1 MAEETKIISCAQ
13 ITLTDLT
20 DTATYIY
27 YATDANGS
35 SPSLGPSA
43 TSKYIGI
50 YNDESLDN
58 QPAPGTAAY
67 NSIKDKIKW
76 SEYVGSD
83 GADGALG
90 YSLVTSV
97 SRPNFSETQWTTYG
111 TIGHEE
117 TWSNTSDIRNG
128 CRVNDL
134 FTVVGTA
141 TDTKNSHT
149 LTYQS
154 TTGSGNLRGKCL
166 SHAIAERGGTGATGA
181 TGPAGPTGPA
191 GRSIVSIV
199 NYYKAH
205 SSNTSAPA
213 LPFSTDLQQTTPT
226 DRYLWNYE
234 TITYSDGTTEDLD
247 MRVISTHGE
256 TGAAGA
262 DGRGIDT
269 ITDTYARTIKYNPP
283 SSTATGVWK
292 QIAEELDGEYKYLWC
307 KEVITYTSGSPS
319 TETII
324 RLLAQRGEQGAQG
337 ENGKDLIRE
346 GTWVEEIARYYVATI
361 TLGVNEFPKYST
373 DNGTDFSAWKERNAS
388 DLGWTGDPSSNQAK
402 ILFEVL
408 GTKTT
413 NYTNGK
419 ENSSTIAWGTAKP
432 IDVKANEANKNPQ
445 GYLNYLEASN
455 GGMLCGVYQDG
466 DKGALYLNATYI
478 KTGAL
483 DVIDNGET
491 IFRAGYDKDGYA
503 TVKLLDWVVDDTGL
517 HTQDNR
523 LGLSTINP
531 DRSSIPDSLK
541 KWSNLSNS
549 NRLMVFYTYGLD
561 QFCSGATSSTTIY
574 PNFCVLDDGSMFANY
589 GKIAGWTITP
599 QGLYSNPESS
609 SVSIG
614 FQPNPISSSYGETR
628 KKIMYIK
635 KSGLTDQNTYTWNGV
650 DTIAWAHAEYQ
661 SSGTKYQKNYY
672 GYIGPY
678 DGEEISLSRLTSGA
692 IWKSTSTKADYVNI
706 SSECDIVNLSGSH
719 PGLAVLTKKGDGTPL
734 VVFAP
739 PNVAGKAITLGGLSN
754 KIRFPS
760 SGIWCLSK
768 KYATEEEYFVKGV
781 RSQQYNID
789 PAYYLDLSTD
799 GTFSFL
805 EGSIGGWQLTK
816 NKLQSPNQ
824 QNEQIS
830 QGEFGVASW
839 AASTQN
845 NQTYFSNTQKQ
856 GSVKTSWQAGAFIEI
871 KDASIDSITF
881 NHNLPN
887 PTFNADGG
895 TTSRS
900 NAVQLYL
907 VEATSTSNSSYKQF
921 RLIQQLSDKQYY
933 AGQTYKYEFDD
944 KTKELLDPS
953 LNLFIFI
960 KSIGNYAEEI
970 EAETGQY
977 KGKKLSETFYFNL
990 QSTSAYALLVGA
1002 DFLLETHKGVSPL
1015 MLTSN
1020 ILNPTT
1026 AAFNLA
1032 SNGYLEAKAAK
1043 ITGEFIAKVTKANN
1057 TQYTH
1062 CVAGNGAGIIWTSF
1076 SGVNKIDGAEGI
1088 QMLVENAAGGFS
1100 FIIRKV
1106 SYDAASQDWY
1116 VTEEPEIKLYSVART

>member
-67 NSIKDKIKW
+67 DNIKDKIKW

-97 SRPNFSETQWTTYG
+97 SRPSFSEAQWTTYG

-154 TTGSGNLRGKCL
+154 TNDSGNLRGKCL
-166 SHAIAERGGTGATGA
+166 SHAIAERGGTGATG
-181 TGPAGPTGPA
+181 PA

-199 NYYKAH
+199 NYYKVH
-205 SSNTSAPA
+205 SSNIDPPDP
-213 LPFSTDLQQTTPT
+213 PFSTDWQQTTPT

-262 DGRGIDT
+262 DGRGIKS
-269 ITDTYARTIKYNPP
+269 IADTYARTTEYDPP
-283 SSTATGVWK
+283 SSTATNTWL
-292 QIAEELDGEYKYLWC
+292 QTAPELTGDYKYLWC
-307 KEVITYTSGSPS
+307 KEVITYTSGNPL
-319 TETII
+319 TETTI

-361 TLGVNEFPKYST
+361 ALGVNEFPKYST

-388 DLGWTGDPSSNQAK
+388 NLGWTGDPSSNQAK

-413 NYTNGK
+413 NYSNGK

-432 IDVKANEANKNPQ
+432 IDVKANGANKNPQ
-445 GYLNYLEASN
+445 GYLNYLETSN
-455 GGMLCGVYQDG
+455 GGKKCGVYQDG
-466 DKGALYLNATYI
+466 EEGALYLDATYI

-483 DVIDNGET
+483 DVIDSGKS
-491 IFRAGYDKDGYA
+491 IFKAGYDNNGNA
-503 TVKLLDWVVDDTGL
+503 TVKLCDWVVDECGIHHQGCAVGMATVNFN
-517 HTQDNR
+517 TDNTPSW
-523 LGLSTINP
+523 LIKN
-531 DRSSIPDSLK
+531 SLK
-541 KWSNLSNS
+541 GDGSK
-549 NRLMVFYTYGLD
+549 RTMVFYAFGQDQGCCDYMEQTLD
-561 QFCSGATSSTTIY
+561 FY
-574 PNFCVLDDGSMFANY
+574 PNFGVFDDGSMIANY

-635 KSGLTDQNTYTWNGV
+635 KSGLTDQKTYTWNGV

-692 IWKSTSTKADYVNI
+692 IWKSTSTQANYVNI
-706 SSECDIVNLSGSH
+706 SSECDIVNLSGSY
-719 PGLAVLTKKGDGTPL
+719 PGLVVLTKKGDGTPL

-781 RSQQYNID
+781 RSQKYNID

-816 NKLQSPNQ
+816 NKLQSPDQENK
-824 QNEQIS
+824 QIS

-845 NQTYFSNTQKQ
+845 NQTYFSNAPKE
-856 GSVKTSWQAGAFIEI
+856 GASKTSWQAGAFIEI

-881 NHNLPN
+881 NHNLPIS
-887 PTFNADGG
+887 TFNADGG

-900 NAVQLYL
+900 NAVRLYL
-907 VEATSTSNSSYKQF
+907 VEEMSAINDGYKQF
-921 RLIQQLSDKQYY
+921 RLIQQLDDDQYY
-933 AGQTYKYEFDD
+933 AGQTYTYTFDN

-970 EAETGQY
+970 AAGTGYY
-977 KGKKLSETFYFNL
+977 KGKNLSETFYFNL
-990 QSTSAYALLVGA
+990 QGTSAYALLIGA
-1002 DFLLETHKGVSPL
+1002 DFLLETHKGASPL

-1043 ITGEFIAKVTKANN
+1043 ITGEFIAKVTKASN

-1088 QMLVENAAGGFS
+1088 QMLVEDNSDHFS

-1106 SYDAASQDWY
+1106 FYDAASQDWY
-1116 VTEEPEIKLYSVART
+1116 ITGEPEIKLCSIAHT